1 MNGLCSTLG
10 LPLYHIHLVQLRKHT
25 FTTWWSVF
33 PWLRVAG
40 SGSEGVDTQGMLDFD
55 LASDEEESMPS
66 IFLPSSRGSKSHA
79 VHSQSPASFLRCPS
93 DMISVMS
100 DIEAPGTCCVYVVLW
115 CLPLCP
121 DVTLCGIFHCALMWW
136 FCGVLHF
143 VLMRLVV
150 LWHLPFCSIWPSVV
164 VLWRPPFCSDL
175 TLCGVFR
182 FALMWPFVVLWHLPL
197 CPDVTLCGI
206 FRCALMWPFVVDS
219 QQTVRNIKCWTCVP
233 QM

>member
-1 MNGLCSTLG
+1 M
-10 LPLYHIHLVQLRKHT
+10 QLRKHT

-33 PWLRVAG
+33 PWLCVAG

-100 DIEAPGTCCVYVVLW
+100 DLEVPGTCCVYVVLW
-115 CLPLCP
+115 CLPFCP
-121 DVTLCGIFHCALMWW
+121 DVTLCGCFVASSIVPWCDPLWW

-150 LWHLPFCSIWPSVV
+150 FWHLPFCS
-164 VLWRPPFCSDL
+164 DL
-175 TLCGVFR
+175 PLYGVFH

-206 FRCALMWPFVVDS
+206 FHCALMWRFVVDS

-233 QM
+233 QT